1 MKGKFLEACMKKCRI
16 RSRRIEPY
24 CDMCC
29 RKCPSRVEECKINVP
44 TDVPKGHLV
53 VYVGEYRK
61 RFVIRVTLL
70 NHQLFQKL
78 LDQAREAY
86 GFDSDSRLCIPCDEN
101 MFLAVV
107 QRAGSRPDYGC
118 L

>member
-1 MKGKFLEACMKKCRI
+1 MKGKLLESRMKKCR
-16 RSRRIEPY
+16 RIEPC

-29 RKCPSRVEECKINVP
+29 RECPPRAEEGKTNVP
-44 TDVPKGHLV
+44 SDVPKGHLV
-53 VYVGEYRK
+53 VYVGECRK

-70 NHQLFQKL
+70 NHPLFQKL

-86 GFDSDSRLCIPCDEN
+86 GFDSDSRLCFPCDED

-107 QRAGSRPDYGC
+107 QRAGSRLDYRC